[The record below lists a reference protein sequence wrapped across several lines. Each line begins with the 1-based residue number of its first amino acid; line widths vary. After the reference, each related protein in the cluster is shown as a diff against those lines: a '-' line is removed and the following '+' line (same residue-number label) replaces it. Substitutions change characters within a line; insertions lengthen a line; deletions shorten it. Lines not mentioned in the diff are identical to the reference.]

1 MDEMLAAAVPFLWCR
16 ELLGVLLHV
25 LLTELEGGS
34 VSVHGLGSLLVRVLQ
49 AHGDVAATN

>member
-1 MDEMLAAAVPFLWCR
+1 MDEMLAAAVPFLWRR
-16 ELLGVLLHV
+16 ELLGMLLHV

-34 VSVHGLGSLLVRVLQ
+34 VSVYGLGSLLVRVLQ